1 MPVKRFLR
9 LLNEKIAFARMHSE
23 KIITYFLII
32 CCFGG
37 EIIMEIL
44 MYPIVGLFGLLGGG
58 SSIVIIVYLFMVL
71 AQKIKNKI
79 LHGAS
84 LYD

>member
-1 MPVKRFLR
+1 MD
-9 LLNEKIAFARMHSE
+9 I
-23 KIITYFLII
+23 LI
-32 CCFGG
+32 
-37 EIIMEIL
+37 
-44 MYPIVGLFGLLGGG
+44 YPILLIYALLGGG
-58 SSIVIIVYLFMVL
+58 STLFITGYLFVVL

>member
-1 MPVKRFLR
+1 M
-9 LLNEKIAFARMHSE
+9 
-23 KIITYFLII
+23 
-32 CCFGG
+32 
-37 EIIMEIL
+37 MEIL
-44 MYPIVGLFGLLGGG
+44 MYPVVGLFALLGGG
-58 SSIVIIVYLFMVL
+58 SSIAIIIYLFMVL

>member
-1 MPVKRFLR
+1 
-9 LLNEKIAFARMHSE
+9 
-23 KIITYFLII
+23 
-32 CCFGG
+32 
-37 EIIMEIL
+37 MEFL
-44 MYPIVGLFGLLGGG
+44 MYPVVAIFALLGGG
-58 SSIVIIVYLFMVL
+58 SSIAIIVYLIMVL